1 MIDYELYC
9 KCSKPY
15 ISSLPY
21 DLRTNDSVKLNE
33 RKDVVKSKIDEY
45 TGKLKSLNEELDD
58 INREYD
64 KLNSDDAVKQI
75 VVDRYLDAF
84 HGTRENIDK
93 SFQEYYDELE
103 RIPVLL
109 DEHAKDVIG
118 DTRSMFADVG
128 YERHYDYIL
137 QYLDN
142 IRKDLDFNY
151 DKFHNEYD
159 KTGEP
164 FKSTKFMKTLY
175 NNMKSLKGTIRNIH
189 IEFWS
194 DNNQLIINPIPRKL
208 FNLANNYTSDIKGI
222 YDAHL
227 RWKDEYTSTNKEIR
241 KIHRRM
247 NKLKKSQDSIGYE
260 VVKTEKIISDL
271 IDELIRIDGKLE

>member
-1 MIDYELYC
+1 M
-9 KCSKPY
+9 
-15 ISSLPY
+15 PY

-93 SFQEYYDELE
+93 SIQEYYDELE